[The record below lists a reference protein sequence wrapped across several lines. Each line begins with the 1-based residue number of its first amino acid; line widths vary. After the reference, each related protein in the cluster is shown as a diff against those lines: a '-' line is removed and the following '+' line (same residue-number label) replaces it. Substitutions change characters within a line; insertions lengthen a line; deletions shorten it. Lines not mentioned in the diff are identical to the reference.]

1 METRLLILT
10 FQEVDTRYGLGQAEL
25 RQFLELG
32 LLRPAP
38 APDTIEVEEP
48 DELLPR
54 LARLHH
60 GLGLAPE
67 AIDVV
72 MLMRQRLLSL
82 PAKRRGRD
90 SSSGLSR
97 AAGPYWKDS
106 PNRPRYLWPAG

>member
-1 METRLLILT
+1 MH
-10 FQEVDTRYGLGQAEL
+10 
-25 RQFLELG
+25 QFLDLG

-72 MLMRQRLLSL
+72 MLMRQRLLRL
-82 PAKRRGRD
+82 QDALARETARAQQLERFI
-90 SSSGLSR
+90 SGG
-97 AAGPYWKDS
+97 GP
-106 PNRPRYLWPAG
+106 LLEG

>member
-1 METRLLILT
+1 MKTHVLVLT
-10 FQEVDTRYGLGQAEL
+10 FQEVDTRYGLGRTEL
-25 RQFLELG
+25 HQFLELG

-38 APDTIEVEEP
+38 APDSIEVEEP

-72 MLMRQRLLSL
+72 MLMRQRMLSL
-82 PAKRRGRD
+82 QAALARETA
-90 SSSGLSR
+90 R
-97 AAGPYWKDS
+97 AHQLERFLAGGGPLLDE
-106 PNRPRYLWPAG
+106 

>member
-1 METRLLILT
+1 METRVLLLT
-10 FQEVDTRYGLGQAEL
+10 FQECDTRYGLGRTEL

-38 APDTIEVEEP
+38 APDTIEVDDP

-67 AIDVV
+67 AIDLVL
-72 MLMRQRLLSL
+72 LMRQRLLGL
-82 PAKRRGRD
+82 QAALARETARARQLENFVRG
-90 SSSGLSR
+90 SGPLV
-97 AAGPYWKDS
+97 D
-106 PNRPRYLWPAG
+106 